1 MFGEAVP
8 YHSGLTCLI
17 KGHGNFNPD
26 NAYRIN
32 KRDKTTSKQ
41 NFLKELE
48 IVNGT
53 AVLLIRNPYHVIY
66 SYRNYVDKGMAGHS
80 DESKFFGPG
89 LSWLQIDISIYQKQI
104 SKS

>member
-17 KGHGNFNPD
+17 KGHGHFNPD
-26 NAYRIN
+26 SAYRIN
-32 KRDKTTSKQ
+32 MRDKITTRQ
-41 NFLKELE
+41 EFLKELE

-66 SYRNYVDKGMAGHS
+66 SYRNYVDKGMAGGHS

-89 LSWLQIDISIYQKQI
+89 LS
-104 SKS
+104 